1 MDADESKTEERVKRR
16 AMMINISTLN
26 SQTQRSIERERGM
39 EESFVAT
46 IFQVLL
52 QQYFVHKLFLVWGN
66 IVHFIHRSYQK
77 ALRYLGEE
85 DRHRS
90 WTINYIYDDGQRFHK
105 ACTPK
110 GLGGKFGRGS
120 KYFQIL
126 GSRKI
131 EAASS
136 CA

>member
-26 SQTQRSIERERGM
+26 SQTQRSIERERGK
-39 EESFVAT
+39 
-46 IFQVLL
+46 VLL
-52 QQYFVHKLFLVWGN
+52 QQYFKFCSNNISCTNCFFFWGN

-90 WTINYIYDDGQRFHK
+90 WTINYIYDDGQRFYK

>member
-1 MDADESKTEERVKRR
+1 
-16 AMMINISTLN
+16 MINISTLN

-46 IFQVLL
+46 IFQVLQ
-52 QQYFVHKLFLVWGN
+52 QQYFVHKLFLFWGN

-105 ACTPK
+105 ACTVYNVHPRAWEAN
-110 GLGGKFGRGS
+110 LGADPNISKFWGAGK
-120 KYFQIL
+120 
-126 GSRKI
+126 
-131 EAASS
+131 
-136 CA
+136 